1 MMLEEPDQNSHDRGL
16 EQPSPTT
23 CKRFMVPSFAY
34 PSDPFGASQSHNRG
48 LWSGMYAAQQV
59 GAADELSGLDSVTV
73 DKVNALMSSY
83 ERLLEAQLLDQQ
95 LYFEKL
101 LARETV
107 RALEQSFQHNQDKNT
122 SSAPAA
128 VSKKGKAGK
137 ANSVPV
143 VDTSA
148 AEEKKDN
155 DTDEGAADAAADALQ
170 NDCTLASPFLTQS
183 SAYQQASS
191 ALEDADVLRD
201 MQEVEALKLEISSVE
216 AEYRAVLEAVKAA
229 DDAVRLLKR
238 DNDALIRTQKSL
250 VREWSFPT

>member
-1 MMLEEPDQNSHDRGL
+1 MVLDEPGLASQQDREL

-34 PSDPFGASQSHNRG
+34 PSDQSCSSQSQNRG
-48 LWSGMYAAQQV
+48 LWSGAYAAQQA
-59 GAADELSGLDSVTV
+59 GAAEELSGLDSVTV
-73 DKVNALMSSY
+73 DKVNALMNSY
-83 ERLLEAQLLDQQ
+83 EHLLEAQLLDQQ

-107 RALEQSFQHNQDKNT
+107 RALEQSFQQSQEKHT
-122 SSAPAA
+122 GSAPTAA
-128 VSKKGKAGK
+128 PKKGKAGK
-137 ANSVPV
+137 GSVPV

-148 AEEKKDN
+148 AEEKKDV
-155 DTDEGAADAAADALQ
+155 DTNEGAASAAEALES
-170 NDCTLASPFLTQS
+170 DCTLASPFLTRS
-183 SAYQQASS
+183 SAYLQASS
-191 ALEDADVLRD
+191 ALEDAEVLRD

-238 DNDALIRTQKSL
+238 DNDALIRTQKAL
-250 VREWSFPT
+250 VITH